1 MGRGFALFAGTAPEI
16 IRASAREAEA
26 LGYTSFWTNYPGS
39 IDGLA
44 ALALAVPE
52 TRRVDLGVGVIPLQ
66 TKGPDSIAEDVRARR
81 LPPTRLLLGVGSA
94 NPGGLARMRAGV
106 AALRSHLSAR
116 IVVAALGPQM
126 CRLAGGISDAVL
138 FNWLTPAQARES
150 AALVRAGAA
159 AAGRQPPKIFAYV
172 RLALGAAARTK
183 LLAEGARYAGIPA
196 YAAQFARMHVAP
208 VETAV
213 AAETPAD
220 VPPALEAWR
229 GVVDEL
235 ILRAITA
242 TETADE
248 YLALVRA
255 AKP

>member
-52 TRRVDLGVGVIPLQ
+52 TGRVDLGVGVVPLQ
-66 TKGPDSIAEDVRARR
+66 TRGPDKIVHSVRALG
-81 LPPTRLLLGVGSA
+81 LPLTRLLLGVGSA
-94 NPGGLARMRAGV
+94 NPGALARVRAGV
-106 AALRSHLSAR
+106 AALRAELQTR
-116 IVVAALGPQM
+116 IIVAALGPQM
-126 CRLAGGISDAVL
+126 CRLAGEVADAVL
-138 FNWLTPAQARES
+138 FNWLTPAQTRES
-150 AALVRAGAA
+150 TALVRAGAA

-172 RLALGAAARTK
+172 RLSVGAAGRAK
-183 LLAEGARYAGIPA
+183 LLEEGARYLSYPA
-196 YAAQFARMHVAP
+196 YGAQFAHMKVAP
-208 VETAV
+208 IETAV
-213 AAETPAD
+213 AADSVAD
-220 VPPALEAWR
+220 VAPALEAWR

-235 ILRAITA
+235 VLRAITG
-242 TETADE
+242 TETVDE